1 MKEHFKQQIED
12 DRYDGEVYF
21 LVEYAMTRELFKTPN
36 SEIDDLSEIYEF
48 VRNGS
53 GSNFPV
59 FKLKEENEMIFGIG
73 EENQKLIT
81 LVVELNRKLRDERDE
96 HRRVLSPQAFAFEY
110 CSVFYGTGRQTG
122 KTYWIQENAKVGDLI
137 ITRKV
142 SIIKTTYKN
151 VHADI
156 MSLIQLNNSDDLPS
170 YNNIFIDVDRF
181 LDSDELG
188 ILYKKLAVQNL
199 KQTFIHLG

>member
-1 MKEHFKQQIED
+1 MKEHFKLQLD
-12 DRYDGEVYF
+12 NDRYDGEVYF
-21 LVEYAMTRELFKTPN
+21 LVESDNGCELFKTPN

-48 VRNGS
+48 VRNGNGS
-53 GSNFPV
+53 GSCFPV
-59 FKLKEENEMIFGIG
+59 FKPKEIIMNIN

-81 LVVELNRKLRDERDE
+81 LAVELNRKLRDERVE
-96 HRRVLSPQAFAFEY
+96 HRRVLSIEAFAFEY
-110 CSVFYGTGRQTG
+110 CSVFYGAGRQTG
-122 KTYWIQENAKVGDLI
+122 KSYWIKENAIPGDLI

-142 SIIKTTYKN
+142 AIIKTTYKN

-188 ILYKKLAVQNL
+188 ILYSKLSVRNL